1 MPRRGNDTA
10 WRALRRRVTA
20 AALAGAS
27 SRAVEAVRRR
37 HYLEKRIPELE
48 SRPTTPYLSRKINE
62 LREEL
67 TRLREG
73 AG

>member
-1 MPRRGNDTA
+1 MPRRGHDAA
-10 WRALRRRVTA
+10 WRALTRRVTA
-20 AALAGAS
+20 AALAGADR
-27 SRAVEAVRRR
+27 RAVEAVRRR

-48 SRPTTPYLSRKINE
+48 SRPTTPYLSRKIHE

-67 TRLREG
+67 TRLGEG